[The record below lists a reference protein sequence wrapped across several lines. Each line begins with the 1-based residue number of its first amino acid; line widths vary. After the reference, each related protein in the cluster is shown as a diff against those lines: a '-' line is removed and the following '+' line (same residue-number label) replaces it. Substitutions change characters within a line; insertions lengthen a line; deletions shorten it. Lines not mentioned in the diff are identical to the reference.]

1 MSGLPI
7 SQELQQLV
15 SKYADMSTPVDFLRA
30 LSQAAKLEEANILL
44 HERMARDVYTIFG
57 KTEDSG
63 EMVSETG
70 KKLLSSSKVIHF
82 HQASS
87 TLVFHTEAE
96 VQFNMAEDQASSKR
110 KRGKVAT
117 SAIDEPVFL
126 KVHFS
131 EQTLGAGSGTE
142 PGSATRE
149 KGVSVLE
156 APYKSI
162 NLIISMRRGHAGL
175 DQATVVDFQLLTS
188 GRSPSTQRISLQEL
202 KAQNPEMDD
211 EEGENCEEDS
221 NGSCGDSERSDGEG
235 VNGAGDEKDGDGVE
249 EEWEFEHP
257 ECEDSEGEE
266 GEEEEEEEDE
276 DSEGSEGSSNGKDD
290 DGSSQSDEY
299 DTADYYNVNVDTEAL
314 TLVSSLH
321 SFIKRQPRHVNFTLF
336 FLSQLKNWLGFK
348 SLLEQQEED
357 LEEEA
362 RVAAEEEEEKA
373 RKKNKKSSADV
384 GAATTKGKGKGGK
397 GKVVAPPSPEESEDE
412 EDAGSDAEEGDGE
425 EIEGEEIEL
434 EGEPSAYD
442 LDPALGDLLQF
453 LLSLPYVDEAWGI
466 HDLILVST
474 ARCVA

>member
-7 SQELQQLV
+7 FQELQQLV

-57 KTEDSG
+57 KAEEGG

-70 KKLLSSSKVIHF
+70 KKLLSSSKVTHY
-82 HQASS
+82 HHASS

-96 VQFNMAEDQASSKR
+96 VQFNMADEQASNKR
-110 KRGKVAT
+110 KRGKAES
-117 SAIDEPVFL
+117 SAIDEPVFV

-142 PGSATRE
+142 PGSTIRE

-211 EEGENCEEDS
+211 EEEKEGENSEAEED
-221 NGSCGDSERSDGEG
+221 
-235 VNGAGDEKDGDGVE
+235 GDESGGESECSGGDGKEGEGVE

-257 ECEDSEGEE
+257 ECDESEGEDEGE
-266 GEEEEEEEDE
+266 GEEEDGES
-276 DSEGSEGSSNGKDD
+276 SEGSEGSSNGEDD
-290 DGSSQSDEY
+290 ASQSDEY

-314 TLVSSLH
+314 TQVCTV
-321 SFIKRQPRHVNFTLF
+321 Q
-336 FLSQLKNWLGFK
+336 
-348 SLLEQQEED
+348 
-357 LEEEA
+357 
-362 RVAAEEEEEKA
+362 
-373 RKKNKKSSADV
+373 
-384 GAATTKGKGKGGK
+384 
-397 GKVVAPPSPEESEDE
+397 
-412 EDAGSDAEEGDGE
+412 
-425 EIEGEEIEL
+425 
-434 EGEPSAYD
+434 
-442 LDPALGDLLQF
+442 
-453 LLSLPYVDEAWGI
+453 
-466 HDLILVST
+466 
-474 ARCVA
+474 

>member
-57 KTEDSG
+57 KAEEGG

-70 KKLLSSSKVIHF
+70 KKLLSSSKVTHY
-82 HQASS
+82 HHASS

-96 VQFNMAEDQASSKR
+96 VQFNMADEQASNKR
-110 KRGKVAT
+110 KRGKAES
-117 SAIDEPVFL
+117 SAIDEPVFV

-142 PGSATRE
+142 PGSAIRE

-211 EEGENCEEDS
+211 EEEKEGENSEAEED
-221 NGSCGDSERSDGEG
+221 GGDECGGESECSG
-235 VNGAGDEKDGDGVE
+235 GDEKEGEGVE
-249 EEWEFEHP
+249 EEWEYEHP
-257 ECEDSEGEE
+257 ECGESEGE
-266 GEEEEEEEDE
+266 
-276 DSEGSEGSSNGKDD
+276 DD
-290 DGSSQSDEY
+290 
-299 DTADYYNVNVDTEAL
+299 
-314 TLVSSLH
+314 
-321 SFIKRQPRHVNFTLF
+321 
-336 FLSQLKNWLGFK
+336 
-348 SLLEQQEED
+348 
-357 LEEEA
+357 
-362 RVAAEEEEEKA
+362 
-373 RKKNKKSSADV
+373 
-384 GAATTKGKGKGGK
+384 
-397 GKVVAPPSPEESEDE
+397 
-412 EDAGSDAEEGDGE
+412 
-425 EIEGEEIEL
+425 
-434 EGEPSAYD
+434 
-442 LDPALGDLLQF
+442 
-453 LLSLPYVDEAWGI
+453 
-466 HDLILVST
+466 
-474 ARCVA
+474 